1 MTKLLEKAFKKA
13 SKLPEVEQNGLAKWL
28 LEELEAEKEWEK
40 RFAQSEDVL
49 DLFTDETLEAHKN
62 KNKQENNK
70 ANLPSFL

>member
-13 SKLPEVEQNGLAKWL
+13 SKLPGVEQNALAKWL

-49 DLFTDETLEAHKN
+49 DLLSDEALEAHRRGKSKPMDIGN
-62 KNKQENNK
+62 DE
-70 ANLPSFL
+70 

>member
-13 SKLPEVEQNGLAKWL
+13 SKLPGVEQNALAKWL

-49 DLFTDETLEAHKN
+49 DLLADEALEAHRRGKS
-62 KNKQENNK
+62 KPMDFSR
-70 ANLPSFL
+70 L